1 MGLDPGTSVV
11 NEWCQAHEV
20 KNLFVADG
28 SVFATGAAENPTLTI
43 SALAIRTAHYIIEQ
57 MKAGDV

>member
-1 MGLDPGTSVV
+1 VV
-11 NEWCQAHEV
+11 NQWGQAHEV

-57 MKAGDV
+57 MKAAEI